1 MAQNRDSIGTMG
13 AARLLVVLLG
23 FVWGFLWVAT
33 AIALR
38 DVPPWTLR
46 TLGIAGGT
54 LTLLI
59 AARIAGADLHVPKR
73 ERIHVMVG
81 SFFNLA
87 AFHIL
92 GAYAQLNGA
101 TSRTII
107 ISYSMPIWATLF
119 SFWLLHERL
128 ERVRMIAFVLCIA
141 GLTVLVW
148 PLFGNGVPVFVFY
161 SLTAAVGWAFGTVY
175 MKWMRVTVPPLA
187 NAFWQLLFSFLFLA
201 SGMLVFEGVPHPG
214 PIGLRAALALGYIAI
229 FGVGLAHFLWWS
241 INGKVSP
248 VTASIGA
255 LLVPVIGV
263 TASTVILGER
273 PTWPD
278 IVGFALIFA
287 AAASVLLTPA
297 ARPPLTPD

>member
-1 MAQNRDSIGTMG
+1 MAQDRADETVNG
-13 AARLLVVLLG
+13 ARALVVLLG
-23 FVWGFLWVAT
+23 FVWGFLWIAT
-33 AIALR
+33 AIALH
-38 DVPPWTLR
+38 DIQPWTLR
-46 TLGIAGGT
+46 TFGIAGGT
-54 LTLLI
+54 VTLLI
-59 AARIAGADLHVPKR
+59 AARLAGADLHVPKR

-92 GAYAQLNGA
+92 GAYSQLNGA

-119 SFWLLHERL
+119 SLVLLHERL
-128 ERVRMIAFVLCIA
+128 DRVRVVAFVLCVA
-141 GLTVLVW
+141 GLAVLVW
-148 PLFGNGVPVFVFY
+148 PLFGDGVPVFVFY
-161 SLTAAVGWAFGTVY
+161 SLAAAVSWAFGTVY

-187 NAFWQLLFSFLFLA
+187 NAFWQLLFSFVFLA
-201 SGMLVFEGVPHPG
+201 SGMLIFEGLPHPH
-214 PIGLRAALALGYIAI
+214 PVSLKSALALGYIAI

-241 INGKVSP
+241 INGKVST

-263 TASTVILGER
+263 TGSALILGER

-278 IVGFALIFA
+278 IIGFALIFA

-297 ARPPLTPD
+297 VKPPMTPD

>member
-1 MAQNRDSIGTMG
+1 MAQGGESGTGSG
-13 AARLLVVLLG
+13 ARALVVLLG
-23 FVWGFLWVAT
+23 FVWGFQWIAT
-33 AIALR
+33 AIALH
-38 DVPPWTLR
+38 DIKPWTLR
-46 TLGIAGGT
+46 TIGIAGGAV
-54 LTLLI
+54 TLLI
-59 AARIAGADLHVPKR
+59 AAKIAGADLHVPKR

-92 GAYAQLNGA
+92 GAYSQLSGA

-119 SFWLLHERL
+119 SLLLLRERL
-128 ERVRMIAFVLCIA
+128 DRVRIVAFVLCLA
-141 GLTVLVW
+141 GLAVLLE

-161 SLTAAVGWAFGTVY
+161 SLAAAICWAFGTVY

-187 NAFWQLLFSFLFLA
+187 NAFWQLVFSFIFLG
-201 SGMLVFEGVPHPG
+201 SGMLIVEGLPHSQPV
-214 PIGLRAALALGYIAI
+214 GLKAALGAGYIAI
-229 FGVGLAHFLWWS
+229 LGTGLAHFLWWS
-241 INGKVSP
+241 INGKVST

-263 TASTVILGER
+263 TASTLILGER
-273 PTWPD
+273 PTGPD

-297 ARPPLTPD
+297 VKPPMTPD

>member
-1 MAQNRDSIGTMG
+1 MARDRKDDTVSG
-13 AARLLVVLLG
+13 ARALVVLLG
-23 FVWGFLWVAT
+23 FVWGFQWIAT
-33 AIALR
+33 AIALH
-38 DVPPWTLR
+38 DIPPWTLR
-46 TLGIAGGT
+46 TFGIAGGT

-59 AARIAGADLHVPKR
+59 AALFVRADLHVPKR
-73 ERIHVMVG
+73 ERIHVMIG
-81 SFFNLA
+81 SFLNLA

-92 GAYAQLNGA
+92 GAYSQLHGA

-119 SFWLLHERL
+119 SLILLKERL
-128 ERVRMIAFVLCIA
+128 DRVRVVAFMLCLA
-141 GLTVLVW
+141 GLAILVW
-148 PLFGNGVPVFVFY
+148 PLFGHGVPVFVFY
-161 SLTAAVGWAFGTVY
+161 SLAAAVCWAFGTVY

-187 NAFWQLLFSFLFLA
+187 SAFWQLLFSFIFLG
-201 SGMLVFEGVPHPG
+201 SGMLIFEGLPHFHG
-214 PIGLRAALALGYIAI
+214 VGLKAVLGLGYIAI
-229 FGVGLAHFLWWS
+229 LGTGLAHFLWWS

-263 TASTVILGER
+263 TASALILGER
-273 PTWPD
+273 PTPFD

-297 ARPPLTPD
+297 AKPPMTPD